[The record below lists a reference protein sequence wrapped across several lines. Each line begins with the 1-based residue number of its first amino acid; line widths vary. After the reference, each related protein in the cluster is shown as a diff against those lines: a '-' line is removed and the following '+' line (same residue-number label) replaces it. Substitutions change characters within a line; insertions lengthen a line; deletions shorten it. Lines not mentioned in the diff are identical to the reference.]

1 MTVTLEPFQSA
12 RDLPLLARW
21 LNKRHV
27 CKWWGDPERNFADAK
42 EWPPESHALIAVS
55 GKPVGYLRW
64 QRVSLPEL
72 AALGIMDI
80 PERSVDIDILI
91 GEQGFVGKGIGPQAL
106 RLLLEHLRADPTISL
121 AGMSTEVGNYAAIRA
136 YEKAGFQRRH
146 RYFDPEHGESWIMA
160 IELMAG

>member
-12 RDLPLLARW
+12 RDLHLLARW
-21 LNKRHV
+21 LHKPHV
-27 CKWWGDPERNFADAK
+27 CKWWGDPERNLADAK
-42 EWPPESHALIAVS
+42 ERSPESHALIAVS

-72 AALGIMDI
+72 AALGITDI
-80 PERSVDIDILI
+80 PEGSVDIDILI
-91 GEQGFVGKGIGPQAL
+91 GEQRFVGKGIGPQAL
-106 RLLLEHLRADPTISL
+106 RLLLERLRTDPTISL

-146 RYFDPEHGESWIMA
+146 RYFDPGHGESWIMA